1 MEDHLR
7 PFLAVARQ
15 LRSRGHEVVFY
26 SDTKSAPMIELS
38 GFRCFPFQKMDPA
51 PLHHILWQ
59 LRSQNPK
66 RLLVWRLWRE
76 FLLDSIPG
84 QLEDLRSI
92 AAEWRPNVVV
102 SDVSMWSTFLVLHES
117 EGIPV
122 VPFSATAHC
131 LIPGPDGP
139 MSGMALPR
147 PVAVLC
153 KIAAQAGSRVADLMT
168 RSVLR
173 QANKFR
179 ADNFLTP
186 LTCSVKQQSSRMPLY
201 LVSSSPH
208 FDRMRKDLPD
218 TVQYIGPCFEDAL
231 GFPLRHRGDSG
242 TLPARV
248 LIDRG
253 MPFAR
258 PRFLQLASSSLSGLN
273 VESEFGDAFSLF
285 ASLPSANLVMT
296 NGNSAMV
303 LAALAHGIP
312 LLVVPDSRHCSENAW
327 RVHEQGAGIRIS
339 QCLSNF
345 HVLRKAVQQILG
357 SDIFP
362 RNARLVAESFRVQG
376 GASRAAELIEKAAL
390 TPACV

>member
-26 SDTKSAPMIELS
+26 SDTTSAPMIERS

-51 PLHHILWQ
+51 PLHRILSQ
-59 LRSQNPK
+59 LRSENPK

-76 FLLDSIPG
+76 FVLDSVPG

-92 AAEWRPNVVV
+92 AAEWRPSVVV
-102 SDVSMWSTFLVLHES
+102 SDVSMWSTFLVLNES

-122 VPFSATAHC
+122 VPFSAAAHC
-131 LIPGPDGP
+131 LIPGPEGF
-139 MSGMALPR
+139 MSGMALIGPATVVR
-147 PVAVLC
+147 R
-153 KIAAQAGSRVADLMT
+153 IAAKAGSQAADLMT
-168 RSVLR
+168 RGVLR

-179 ADNFLTP
+179 ADNFLPP
-186 LTCSVKQQSSRMPLY
+186 LTCSVKQYSSKMPLY
-201 LVSSSPH
+201 LVSSSPN
-208 FDRMRKDLPD
+208 FDRMRQDLPD
-218 TVQYIGPCFEDAL
+218 TVQYVGPCFEEAL
-231 GFPLRHRGDSG
+231 EFPLRHRGDSG
-242 TLPARV
+242 TLPARILV
-248 LIDRG
+248 DRG

-273 VESEFGDAFSLF
+273 VETEFGDAFSLF
-285 ASLPSANLVMT
+285 GSLPAANLVMT

-303 LAALAHGIP
+303 LAALAYGIP
-312 LLVVPDSRHCSENAW
+312 LLVVPDSRHSSENAW

-339 QCLSNF
+339 QCRSNF
-345 HVLRKAVQQILG
+345 HALRKAVQQILG
-357 SDIFP
+357 SDAFP

-376 GASRAAELIEKAAL
+376 GAARAAELIEKAAL
-390 TPACV
+390 TMVCV